1 MIEQLIARGTVYA
14 FLKQKKYFTLENV
27 HKEILRR
34 GGILRVSMG
43 VTISEF
49 LDDFVIR
56 KIIRYSN
63 KTGKYYLL

>member
-1 MIEQLIARGTVYA
+1 MKEQLIARGTVYG
-14 FLKQKKYFTLENV
+14 FIKQKSEFSLEEV
-27 HKEILRR
+27 CDEILRR
-34 GGILRVSMG
+34 GGILRISMG

-56 KIIRYSN
+56 KIIKFSN